1 MWYHTVVSGI
11 GDATNSARGDTMG
24 RPRGKVETVGVH
36 MRLPVEV
43 VARLDELAES
53 TAGSR
58 GDVVRLLVQQAEV
71 RRVVKSVP
79 TITLASGEAVADD

>member
-1 MWYHTVVSGI
+1 MSSTKRKTESVL
-11 GDATNSARGDTMG
+11 
-24 RPRGKVETVGVH
+24 VG

-43 VARLDELAES
+43 VEKLDALADS

-79 TITLASGEAVADD
+79 IIALASGEAVTDD

>member
-1 MWYHTVVSGI
+1 
-11 GDATNSARGDTMG
+11 MG
-24 RPRGKVETVGVH
+24 RPKGKIETVGIH
-36 MRLPVEV
+36 MRLPVSV
-43 VARLDELAES
+43 VARLDKLAEDTS
-53 TAGSR
+53 GSR

>member
-1 MWYHTVVSGI
+1 
-11 GDATNSARGDTMG
+11 MG

>member
-1 MWYHTVVSGI
+1 
-11 GDATNSARGDTMG
+11 MG

-43 VARLDELAES
+43 VARLDGLAES
-53 TAGSR
+53 MAGSR

-79 TITLASGEAVADD
+79 TVTLASGEAVADE

>member
-1 MWYHTVVSGI
+1 
-11 GDATNSARGDTMG
+11 MG
-24 RPRGKVETVGVH
+24 RPKGKVETVGVH

-43 VARLDELAES
+43 VARLDELADS

-79 TITLASGEAVADD
+79 IIALASGEAVTDD

>member
-1 MWYHTVVSGI
+1 
-11 GDATNSARGDTMG
+11 MG

-43 VARLDELAES
+43 VARLDGLAES

-79 TITLASGEAVADD
+79 TVTLASGEAVADE

>member
-1 MWYHTVVSGI
+1 
-11 GDATNSARGDTMG
+11 
-24 RPRGKVETVGVH
+24 
-36 MRLPVEV
+36 LPVEV
-43 VARLDELAES
+43 VARLDGLAES

>member
-1 MWYHTVVSGI
+1 
-11 GDATNSARGDTMG
+11 MG

-43 VARLDELAES
+43 VARLDGLAES
-53 TAGSR
+53 MAGSR

-71 RRVVKSVP
+71 RHVVKSVP
-79 TITLASGEAVADD
+79 TVTLASGEAVADE

>member
-1 MWYHTVVSGI
+1 
-11 GDATNSARGDTMG
+11 MG

-53 TAGSR
+53 MAGSR